1 MLTMQFG
8 KSLLGA
14 ILGAAVSIGLL
25 IAVYLLL
32 QRDNVWLAIPFALI
46 TGLGVRMMVSTTGH
60 ASYARGVMT
69 MLIALA
75 AYIGG
80 WRAVSMI
87 ATAKANQPLAKP
99 TVSAET
105 EPADGEAKDEATAD
119 APADAP
125 KADQPAATPPRANV
139 AQPRPAPASAFGSP
153 WDVIWLAIAAL
164 VAYEMGR
171 GSATSAAPASQSTGA
186 MPAGTHP
193 DA

>member
-1 MLTMQFG
+1 MQFG

-25 IAVYLLL
+25 IGAYLLL

-46 TGLGVRMMVSTTGH
+46 TGFGVRMMVNTAGH

-87 ATAKANQPLAKP
+87 ATAKANQPLPKP
-99 TVSAET
+99 AVTAPA
-105 EPADGEAKDEATAD
+105 EPAEGEAKEEDTAD
-119 APADAP
+119 APAETP
-125 KADQPAATPPRANV
+125 KEEQPAAAPPRANV
-139 AQPRPAPASAFGSP
+139 AQPRPAPVSAFGSP
-153 WDVIWLAIAAL
+153 WDVVWLAIAAL

-171 GSATSAAPASQSTGA
+171 GSGVSAAPASQSSGA
-186 MPAGTHP
+186 TPAGTHP

>member
-1 MLTMQFG
+1 MQFG

-46 TGLGVRMMVSTTGH
+46 TGLGVRMLVNTTGH

-87 ATAKANQPLAKP
+87 ATAKANQPLPKP
-99 TVSAET
+99 AVSAET
-105 EPADGEAKDEATAD
+105 EPADGEAKDEATAE

-139 AQPRPAPASAFGSP
+139 AHAPASAFGSP

-171 GSATSAAPASQSTGA
+171 GSGTSAAPASQATGA

>member
-1 MLTMQFG
+1 MQFG

-25 IAVYLLL
+25 IAVYLVL
-32 QRDNVWLAIPFALI
+32 QKDNVWLAIPFALI
-46 TGLGVRMMVSTTGH
+46 TGLGVRTMVSTTGH

-80 WRAVSMI
+80 WVIVSKI
-87 ATAKANQPLAKP
+87 AIAKANQPLPRPAVAAATDP
-99 TVSAET
+99 AE
-105 EPADGEAKDEATAD
+105 GEAQDEDTAD
-119 APADAP
+119 APEDAP
-125 KADQPAATPPRANV
+125 KQDQPVATTPPVNI
-139 AQPRPAPASAFGSP
+139 AQPRSTPGSAFGSP
-153 WDVIWLAIAAL
+153 WDVIWMAVAAL

-171 GSATSAAPASQSTGA
+171 GSGAGVAPAASESAGTMA
-186 MPAGTHP
+186 AGTHP

>member
-1 MLTMQFG
+1 MQFG

-25 IAVYLLL
+25 IGAYLLL

-46 TGLGVRMMVSTTGH
+46 TGLGVRMMVSTAGH

-87 ATAKANQPLAKP
+87 ATAKANQPLPKP
-99 TVSAET
+99 AVTAPT
-105 EPADGEAKDEATAD
+105 EPTEGEAKDEDTAD
-119 APADAP
+119 APAPP
-125 KADQPAATPPRANV
+125 KEEQPAATPPRANV
-139 AQPRPAPASAFGSP
+139 AQPRPAPASTFGSP
-153 WDVIWLAIAAL
+153 WDVVWLAIAAL

-171 GSATSAAPASQSTGA
+171 GTGVGTAPASQSTGA
-186 MPAGTHP
+186 MPASTHP